1 MLGIVTKTMEEAY
14 WTHLENATFC
24 MFIVPNEHIS
34 YAIHTGIHKLNE
46 KIFCGIKFVFA
57 CLCNIKKFLRE
68 KNTCYGLK

>member
-46 KIFCGIKFVFA
+46 KIFCGINLSLLVCAISKNFYG
-57 CLCNIKKFLRE
+57 KKIPV
-68 KNTCYGLK
+68 TG